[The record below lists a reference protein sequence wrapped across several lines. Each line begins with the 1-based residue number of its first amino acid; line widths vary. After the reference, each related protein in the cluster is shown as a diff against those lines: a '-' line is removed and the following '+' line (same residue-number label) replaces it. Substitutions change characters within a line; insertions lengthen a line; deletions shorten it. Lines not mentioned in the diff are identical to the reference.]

1 MKRAFVV
8 LLALVFVFLSH
19 MQSFAGEPMKEL
31 KVTVDK
37 VIRILKDPVLKKPD
51 KKELRKRLLRDAIS
65 ERFDFEEMAKRALAR
80 HWRKR
85 TPEER
90 KEFVRLFRGL
100 LERTYLRRI
109 EQYRDERIIYKD
121 ERIEPPYAL
130 VKTVVITS
138 QSAEIPIEYRMIK
151 EGNDWKVYDV
161 TIEGV
166 SLVNNYRRQFNRII
180 RSSSYE
186 ELVRRLKR
194 KVG

>member
-121 ERIEPPYAL
+121 ERIDPPYAL

-138 QSAEIPIEYRMIK
+138 QSTEIPIEYRMIK